1 MFAPSSVPGVTL
13 HVWPAPVSAKWPP
26 GFDWLPKRRRK
37 DGEDEKTDVPDRC
50 VDCGSGHVARGECT
64 GKDSGQQAHGQR
76 GPRHV
81 EIPRGT
87 NGLQG
92 RAGSAGQRAHCRGH
106 RRVQEGHGAR
116 CRLRAGPRL
125 PGFGDAGKRGDEGA
139 RAWQRAGGEAASK
152 PTAKE
157 VPVTSKSP
165 EALTAFKDARDLLDN
180 VRTAEAIVGFKKA
193 MELDADFAQAHAY
206 LGSVTP
212 GSEGMKELE
221 RGSALAAKLPASPR
235 PKRSPSRR
243 NPPRH

>member
-1 MFAPSSVPGVTL
+1 MEKMRRPMFPIAALIVALGMWL
-13 HVWPAPVSAKWPP
+13 GGNAQAK
-26 GFDWLPKRRRK
+26 
-37 DGEDEKTDVPDRC
+37 T
-50 VDCGSGHVARGECT
+50 
-64 GKDSGQQAHGQR
+64 
-76 GPRHV
+76 
-81 EIPRGT
+81 
-87 NGLQG
+87 
-92 RAGSAGQRAHCRGH
+92 
-106 RRVQEGHGAR
+106 
-116 CRLRAGPRL
+116 
-125 PGFGDAGKRGDEGA
+125 
-139 RAWQRAGGEAASK
+139 AASK